1 MHLTTTPATASFSP
15 PDASVHW
22 VVCLCADWCGL
33 CRDYGEVF
41 KQVAARYPGSRFA
54 WLDIEDQAELVG
66 ELDIETFPTLV
77 LLRGAQVLFHG
88 PLTPQAEVL
97 ERVVRAAITAPEAPR
112 EIDAEVAALARRV
125 DATAT
130 R

>member
-1 MHLTTTPATASFSP
+1 MAADGAPLRLL
-15 PDASVHW
+15 
-22 VVCLCADWCGL
+22 CLCAAWCHLCGAYAPAFDEALQRLRRDWPALTGH
-33 CRDYGEVF
+33 
-41 KQVAARYPGSRFA
+41 
-54 WLDIEDQAELVG
+54 WIDIEDQAELVG

-125 DATAT
+125 DAHAT

>member
-1 MHLTTTPATASFSP
+1 MAADGAPLRLL
-15 PDASVHW
+15 
-22 VVCLCADWCGL
+22 CLCAAWCHLCGAYAPAFDEALQRLRRDWPALTGH
-33 CRDYGEVF
+33 
-41 KQVAARYPGSRFA
+41 
-54 WLDIEDQAELVG
+54 WIDIEDQAELVG

-77 LLRGAQVLFHG
+77 LLRGA
-88 PLTPQAEVL
+88 QAEVL